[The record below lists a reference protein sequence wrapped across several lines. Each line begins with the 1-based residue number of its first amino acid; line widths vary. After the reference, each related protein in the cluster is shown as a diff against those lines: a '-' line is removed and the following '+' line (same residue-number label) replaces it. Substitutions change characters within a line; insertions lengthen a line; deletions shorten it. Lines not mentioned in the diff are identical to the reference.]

1 MKSVFKVTLSQGVT
15 KHKVIFKMTRCEK
28 MEEHYKNI
36 KNLKTNVGKVNV
48 NTHIP
53 PIKKHVIYTY
63 PTHVCK

>member
-1 MKSVFKVTLSQGVT
+1 MKSVFIVTLSQGIT
-15 KHKVIFKMTRCEK
+15 KQKVIFKMTRCEK

-36 KNLKTNVGKVNV
+36 KNLRTNVGRVTI

-53 PIKKHVIYTY
+53 STEKHVIYTY